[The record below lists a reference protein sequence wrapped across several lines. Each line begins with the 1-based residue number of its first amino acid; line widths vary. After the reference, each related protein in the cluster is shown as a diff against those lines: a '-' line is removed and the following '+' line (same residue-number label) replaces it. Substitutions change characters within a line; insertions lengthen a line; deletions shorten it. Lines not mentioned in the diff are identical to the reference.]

1 MLWIL
6 STLIAAAGQ
15 TARNAMQSSLTT
27 TLGTL
32 GATQVRFVYGFPF
45 ALLFLGLVATAAG
58 GAVPAPTAAFLR
70 FTAVGA
76 LAQIAGTAL
85 LLAAMRAR
93 AFSVAIAFTKTEPL
107 QVAVFG
113 LVFLGDALTPVR
125 LVAIAIATGGVLL
138 VAAQPGERWSS
149 QSLRPVSFG
158 VAAGGLFALAA
169 VGFRGG
175 ILALG
180 DGAYYLRATTTLVWS
195 LGIQALLLGA
205 WLCAFDRSALLRS
218 FALWRQSLFAG
229 FMGAFASQFW
239 FLGFSLT
246 AAANVRTLG
255 LVEVLFAQA
264 VSKRV
269 FGQRVSGRELLGM
282 TVVTAGVALLL
293 AAA

>member
-6 STLIAAAGQ
+6 TTLIASVGQ
-15 TARNAMQSSLTT
+15 TARNAMQSSLTP

-45 ALLFLGLVATAAG
+45 ALLFLAVIAGATGSAA
-58 GAVPAPTAAFLR
+58 PAPTAAFLGL
-70 FTAVGA
+70 TAGGA
-76 LAQIAGTAL
+76 VAQIAGTAL

-93 AFSVAIAFTKTEPL
+93 AFSVAITLTKTEAL

-113 LVFLGDALTPVR
+113 LVFLGDSLTPLRVA
-125 LVAIAIATGGVLL
+125 AIAIATGGVLL
-138 VAAQPGERWSS
+138 VAAKPGERWSA
-149 QSLRPVSFG
+149 QTLRPFLLGIASG
-158 VAAGGLFALAA
+158 ATFALSA

-180 DGAYYLRATTTLVWS
+180 DGAYYVRATTTLVWS

-205 WLCAFDRSALLRS
+205 WMSAFDRAALLRS
-218 FALWRQSLFAG
+218 FAVWRQSLFAG

-246 AAANVRTLG
+246 AAVNVRTLA
-255 LVEVLFAQA
+255 LLEVLFAQA
-264 VSKRV
+264 VSRRV
-269 FGQRVSGRELLGM
+269 FGQRVSTRELLGM
-282 TVVTAGVALLL
+282 AILTAGVALLL